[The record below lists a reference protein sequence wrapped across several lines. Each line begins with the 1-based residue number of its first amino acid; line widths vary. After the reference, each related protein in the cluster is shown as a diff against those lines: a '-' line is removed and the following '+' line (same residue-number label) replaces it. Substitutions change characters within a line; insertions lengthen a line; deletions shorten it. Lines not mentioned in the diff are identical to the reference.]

1 LISAILAT
9 INNQQRGV
17 IVNVRHTIAILVALS
32 AFGNIGDVGAGYD
45 STSSGSRSSDGCG
58 GVSFST
64 FMPKPYSQ
72 TDNST
77 EVAPQSAFSFVA
89 SKSTF
94 PKTITVMIK
103 GESVPVT
110 VTPHFAGFLVSGKI
124 PASAKSTFVRIAITG
139 KGPNLC
145 ERGDGWLLKVGN

>member
-1 LISAILAT
+1 M
-9 INNQQRGV
+9 
-17 IVNVRHTIAILVALS
+17 NVRQTLAIVVALS
-32 AFGNIGDVGAGYD
+32 AFGNIGNVWAAYD
-45 STSSGSRSSDGCG
+45 SPPGGGSSSDSCG
-58 GVSFST
+58 GVTFSS

-72 TDNST
+72 ADNNT

-89 SKSTF
+89 SNSTF

-103 GESVPVT
+103 GENVPVT
-110 VTPHFAGFLVSGKI
+110 VTPHFNGFQVSGKI
-124 PASAKSTFVRIAITG
+124 PASVKGTFIRVAITG

>member
-1 LISAILAT
+1 LISAIPAT

-17 IVNVRHTIAILVALS
+17 IVNIRHALAIVMLLS
-32 AFGNIGDVGAGYD
+32 AFGNIGDVRAGYD
-45 STSSGSRSSDGCG
+45 SAPSGGSVDGCD

-64 FMPKPYSQ
+64 FLPKPYSQ
-72 TDNST
+72 TDNNT

-89 SKSTF
+89 SQSTF

-103 GESVPVT
+103 DENVPIT
-110 VTPHFAGFLVSGKI
+110 VTPHFGGFLVSGKI
-124 PASAKSTFVRIAITG
+124 PASAKGTFIRVAITG

-145 ERGDGWLLKVGN
+145 ERGDGWLLKVGK